1 MTPDRDFSPK
11 PQSQSHGAQSYATSS
26 YATSRAAPLDDD
38 ARAAALF
45 QEINARR
52 ARVENTELL
61 RHLRGL

>member
-11 PQSQSHGAQSYATSS
+11 PQSQSHGAQSYATS
-26 YATSRAAPLDDD
+26 RAAPLEDD

>member
-11 PQSQSHGAQSYATSS
+11 PQSQSFPTPSH
-26 YATSRAAPLDDD
+26 AAPLDDD

-45 QEINARR
+45 QEINERR
-52 ARVENTELL
+52 ARVENSELL